1 MLFLLC
7 AEVVGVAALA
17 MFVRR
22 SVIAFAGDDS
32 LRLRISIAV
41 FAIVAALA
49 GFPVVIGVMALMN
62 YDARPHSFNWVPV
75 TSLLGGLLA
84 ATAFVL
90 LARNLIRR
98 ERFAGRRLPVRFGL
112 AVFVIMASMFL
123 VATSVD
129 HFRFFRGRSGVV
141 FIEGLSVSD
150 VPCDR
155 VVVRLDDGFAQYRC
169 PRDELVFGSWLS
181 DFPFVPWPYMSGT
194 SRQLFQVVR
203 ELNAKENGS
212 HTPER

>member
-1 MLFLLC
+1 MLFFLC
-7 AEVVGVAALA
+7 AEVVAIAALA

-22 SVIAFAGDDS
+22 SVTAFTGEDS

-41 FAIVAALA
+41 FAIVATLA
-49 GFPVVIGVMALMN
+49 GFPVVLGVMALMN
-62 YDARPHSFNWVPV
+62 YEARPHSFNWAPV
-75 TSLLGGLLA
+75 ASLLAGLLA
-84 ATAFVL
+84 AITFVM
-90 LARNLIRR
+90 LAKNLVRSQR
-98 ERFAGRRLPVRFGL
+98 LAGRRLPVRFGL
-112 AVFVIMASMFL
+112 AVVVVMASMFL
-123 VATSVD
+123 VVTSVD

-141 FIEGLSVSD
+141 FIEVLSVPD

-155 VVVRLDDGFAQYRC
+155 VLVRMDDGIAQYRC

-203 ELNAKENGS
+203 ELEDGS

>member
-1 MLFLLC
+1 MLFFLC
-7 AEVVGVAALA
+7 AEVLAIAALA

-22 SVIAFAGDDS
+22 SVTAFAGEDS

-41 FAIVAALA
+41 FAIVATLA
-49 GFPVVIGVMALMN
+49 AFPVVLGVMALMN
-62 YDARPHSFNWVPV
+62 YEARPHSFNWAPV
-75 TSLLGGLLA
+75 ASLLAGLIAAITFVVLA
-84 ATAFVL
+84 K
-90 LARNLIRR
+90 NLVRR
-98 ERFAGRRLPVRFGL
+98 ERLAGRRLPVRFGL
-112 AVFVIMASMFL
+112 AVVVVMASMFL
-123 VATSVD
+123 VVTSVD

-141 FIEGLSVSD
+141 FIEVLSVPD

-155 VVVRLDDGFAQYRC
+155 VLVRMDDGIAQYRC

-203 ELNAKENGS
+203 ELEDGS

>member
-1 MLFLLC
+1 MLFFLC
-7 AEVVGVAALA
+7 AEVVAIAALA

-22 SVIAFAGDDS
+22 SVTAFTGEDS

-41 FAIVAALA
+41 FAIVATLA
-49 GFPVVIGVMALMN
+49 GFPVVLGVMALMN
-62 YDARPHSFNWVPV
+62 YEARPHSFNWAPV
-75 TSLLGGLLA
+75 ASLLAGLLA
-84 ATAFVL
+84 AITFVV
-90 LARNLIRR
+90 LAKNLVRR
-98 ERFAGRRLPVRFGL
+98 QRLAGRRLPVRFGL
-112 AVFVIMASMFL
+112 AVVVVMASMFL
-123 VATSVD
+123 VVTSVD

-141 FIEGLSVSD
+141 FIEVLSVPD

-155 VVVRLDDGFAQYRC
+155 VLVRMDDGIAQYRC

-181 DFPFVPWPYMSGT
+181 DFQFVPWPYMSGT

-203 ELNAKENGS
+203 ELENGS